1 MKAVGARP
9 TDQQRLNNMSDNT
22 TRDRHPISTVR
33 FGMGKEIQ
41 LFTDE
46 LVVTGQEEDQE
57 TRVQLEAIKQ
67 LTLMPG
73 DPNPA
78 KLVLMA
84 DLDDDTTIILAEG
97 MSNAR
102 DFRAMLPH
110 LIELCPDLQLDPP
123 DMGEQL
129 RQALN
134 NRRAWTLTCYGAI
147 LLICLGL
154 CLLYLIVSY
163 IGAHH

>member
-1 MKAVGARP
+1 
-9 TDQQRLNNMSDNT
+9 MSDDNET
-22 TRDRHPISTVR
+22 YIKKTPISTVR
-33 FGMGKEIQ
+33 FGIGKEIR
-41 LFTDE
+41 LYIDE
-46 LVVTGQEEDQE
+46 LAVTGQEEDQE
-57 TRVQLEAIKQ
+57 IRIALEAIKR
-67 LTLMPG
+67 LILVPG

-110 LIELCPDLQLDPP
+110 LIELSPDLQLDPP

-134 NRRAWTLTCYGAI
+134 NRRAWALTCYGTI
-147 LLICLGL
+147 LLICVSLY
-154 CLLYLIVSY
+154 LLYLVVAF
-163 IGAHH
+163 IGSHH

>member
-1 MKAVGARP
+1 
-9 TDQQRLNNMSDNT
+9 MSDNNDT
-22 TRDRHPISTVR
+22 YLKKTPISTVR
-33 FGMGKEIQ
+33 FGIGKEIR
-41 LFTDE
+41 LYIDE
-46 LVVTGQEEDQE
+46 LAVTGQEEDQE
-57 TRVQLEAIKQ
+57 IRIALKAIKR
-67 LTLMPG
+67 LILVPG

-110 LIELCPDLQLDPP
+110 LIELSPDLQLDPP

-134 NRRAWTLTCYGAI
+134 NRRAWALTCYGTI
-147 LLICLGL
+147 LLICVSLYI
-154 CLLYLIVSY
+154 LYLVVAF
-163 IGAHH
+163 IGSHH

>member
-1 MKAVGARP
+1 
-9 TDQQRLNNMSDNT
+9 MSDNET
-22 TRDRHPISTVR
+22 VEKHPISTVR
-33 FGMGKEIQ
+33 FGMGKEIR
-41 LFTDE
+41 LYTDE
-46 LVVTGQEEDQE
+46 LVVTAQEEDQE
-57 TRVQLEAIKQ
+57 TRVQLEAIKR
-67 LTLMPG
+67 LILIPG

-110 LIELCPDLQLDPP
+110 IIELCPDLQLDPP

-134 NRRAWTLTCYGAI
+134 SRRAWSLTCYGTI
-147 LLICLGL
+147 LLVCASLYI
-154 CLLYLIVSY
+154 LYLIVAF
-163 IGAHH
+163 IGAHQH

>member
-1 MKAVGARP
+1 
-9 TDQQRLNNMSDNT
+9 MSDN
-22 TRDRHPISTVR
+22 DIVKKHPISRVR

-41 LFTDE
+41 LYLDE

-57 TRVQLEAIKQ
+57 TRVQLQAIKR

-73 DPNPA
+73 DPNPS
-78 KLVLMA
+78 KLILMA

-97 MSNAR
+97 MTNAR

-123 DMGEQL
+123 DMSEQL

-134 NRRAWTLTCYGAI
+134 NRRAWALTCYGAI
-147 LLICLGL
+147 ILLCIGL
-154 CLLYLIVSY
+154 YTLYLLVTFL
-163 IGAHH
+163 GAHR

>member
-1 MKAVGARP
+1 
-9 TDQQRLNNMSDNT
+9 MSDNNDT
-22 TRDRHPISTVR
+22 YLKKTPISTVR
-33 FGMGKEIQ
+33 FGIGKEIR
-41 LFTDE
+41 LYIDE
-46 LVVTGQEEDQE
+46 LAVTGQEEEQE
-57 TRVQLEAIKQ
+57 IRIALEAIKR
-67 LTLMPG
+67 LILVPG

-110 LIELCPDLQLDPP
+110 LIELSPDLQLDPP

-134 NRRAWTLTCYGAI
+134 NRRAWALTCYGTI
-147 LLICLGL
+147 LLICVSLY
-154 CLLYLIVSY
+154 LLYLVVAFVGS
-163 IGAHH
+163 HH

>member
-1 MKAVGARP
+1 
-9 TDQQRLNNMSDNT
+9 MSDN
-22 TRDRHPISTVR
+22 DIIKKYPISTVR
-33 FGMGKEIQ
+33 FGIGKEIQ
-41 LFTDE
+41 LYIDE
-46 LVVTGQEEDQE
+46 LVVTGQGEDEE
-57 TRVQLEAIKQ
+57 TRVPLDTIKR
-67 LTLMPG
+67 LILVPG
-73 DPNPA
+73 DPTPS

-84 DLDDDTTIILAEG
+84 DLNDDTTIILAEG

-134 NRRAWTLTCYGAI
+134 NRRARALTCYGTI
-147 LLICLGL
+147 LLV
-154 CLLYLIVSY
+154 CLLLCALYFIVSY
-163 IGAHH
+163 LGAHH

>member
-1 MKAVGARP
+1 MI
-9 TDQQRLNNMSDNT
+9 DDNNVKKY
-22 TRDRHPISTVR
+22 PISTVR

-41 LFTDE
+41 LYTDE
-46 LVVTGQEEDQE
+46 LVVTGHEESQE
-57 TRVQLEAIKQ
+57 TRVELEAIQ
-67 LTLMPG
+67 RLTLVPG
-73 DPNPA
+73 DPNPS
-78 KLVLMA
+78 KLILMA
-84 DLDDDTTIILAEG
+84 DLDDETTIILAEG

-134 NRRAWTLTCYGAI
+134 NRRAWSLTCYGTVI
-147 LLICLGL
+147 LICLL
-154 CLLYLIVSY
+154 LFLLYLVVAY
-163 IGAHH
+163 FGAHH

>member
-1 MKAVGARP
+1 MI
-9 TDQQRLNNMSDNT
+9 DDNNVKKY
-22 TRDRHPISTVR
+22 PISTVR

-41 LFTDE
+41 LYTDE
-46 LVVTGQEEDQE
+46 LVVTGQEESQE
-57 TRVQLEAIKQ
+57 TRVELEAIQ
-67 LTLMPG
+67 RLTLVPG
-73 DPNPA
+73 DPNPS
-78 KLVLMA
+78 KLILMA

-134 NRRAWTLTCYGAI
+134 NRRAWSLTCYGTFI
-147 LLICLGL
+147 LICVLL
-154 CLLYLIVSY
+154 FLLYLVVAY
-163 IGAHH
+163 FGAHH